1 MNDNGAAAISLRP
14 AQFPDDLQTV
24 RDLFLDYQAELGI
37 DLCFQGFEAELAGL
51 PGAYAPP
58 AGSLLLAWVD
68 GEPAGCCALRALPNA
83 DHLNACEMK
92 RLFVRRAFRGFGLGR
107 LLVERILSD
116 GQLAGY
122 TTMLLDTLS
131 DMETARALYQ
141 EAGFVEVAPYYHN
154 PIPGAHYLKVDLS
167 PPAQTDAQRKSRPRR
182 HGRLFCAWIR
192 RRLWP
197 APAAWLRRSPRT
209 CPGLRR

>member
-1 MNDNGAAAISLRP
+1 MTDTGAATVSLRP

-24 RDLFLDYQAELGI
+24 RDLFLDYQAGLGI
-37 DLCFQGFEAELAGL
+37 DLCFQGFEAELAEL

-58 AGSLLLAWVD
+58 AGALLLACVD
-68 GEPAGCCALRALPNA
+68 GEPAGCCALRPLYNT

-92 RLFVRRAFRGFGLGR
+92 RLFVRPAFRGFGLGR
-107 LLVERILSD
+107 LLVERVLSD

-141 EAGFVEVAPYYHN
+141 EMGFVEVAPYYHN
-154 PIPGAHYLKVDLS
+154 PIPGAHYLKVDL
-167 PPAQTDAQRKSRPRR
+167 
-182 HGRLFCAWIR
+182 
-192 RRLWP
+192 
-197 APAAWLRRSPRT
+197 
-209 CPGLRR
+209 